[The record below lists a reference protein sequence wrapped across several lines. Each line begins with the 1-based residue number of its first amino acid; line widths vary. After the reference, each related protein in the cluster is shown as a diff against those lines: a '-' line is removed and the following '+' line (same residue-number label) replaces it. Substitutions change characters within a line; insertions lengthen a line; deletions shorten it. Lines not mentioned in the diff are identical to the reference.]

1 METKDKSLI
10 EIDSVIKKYYEL
22 QMKNELEHTYYI
34 MQMIYWFLKDARLWQ
49 MSFRLFFE
57 VFAEVEG
64 ERVNGR
70 RRNLNVGTNFR
81 WILKKKVLEIGV
93 NHL

>member
-1 METKDKSLI
+1 
-10 EIDSVIKKYYEL
+10 
-22 QMKNELEHTYYI
+22 
-34 MQMIYWFLKDARLWQ
+34 

-70 RRNLNVGTNFR
+70 RRNLNVGTDFR
-81 WILKKKVLEIGV
+81 WILKKKSFRNRHKSSLKGSKDIE
-93 NHL
+93 NSS

>member
-34 MQMIYWFLKDARLWQ
+34 MQMIY
-49 MSFRLFFE
+49 
-57 VFAEVEG
+57 
-64 ERVNGR
+64 
-70 RRNLNVGTNFR
+70 
-81 WILKKKVLEIGV
+81 
-93 NHL
+93 